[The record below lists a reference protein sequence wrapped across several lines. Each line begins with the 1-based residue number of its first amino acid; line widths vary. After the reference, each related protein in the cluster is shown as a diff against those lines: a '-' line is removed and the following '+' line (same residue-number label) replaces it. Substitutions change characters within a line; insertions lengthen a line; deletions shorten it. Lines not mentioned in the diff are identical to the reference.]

1 VDAHF
6 HKFRLCSDV
15 FDKLLHRYNRILAY
29 KNRRLRRAFLVLRDL
44 CAGALVPLTLFP
56 DFIQKILFFLPFQFV
71 AYVPTR
77 VFIGSYELAGISLSV
92 PCVVGMQAVAVV
104 VMFLVYKLLWY
115 LGIKKFTGVGA

>member
-1 VDAHF
+1 
-6 HKFRLCSDV
+6 
-15 FDKLLHRYNRILAY
+15 
-29 KNRRLRRAFLVLRDL
+29 
-44 CAGALVPLTLFP
+44 
-56 DFIQKILFFLPFQFV
+56 V

-115 LGIKKFTGVGA
+115 LGIKKFTGWAHDIGHPNASAGN